1 MREVN
6 DIYFVTGNRHKFEEA
21 SEIFSRYGLSLN
33 WVNVDVEEI
42 QNDSLIDVIIWK
54 GYEISKILSDKLFIV
69 EDTGL
74 FIKGLNGFPGVYS
87 SYVYKSIGCK
97 GILRLMEGIDDR
109 SAYFLSYG
117 LLYLKDNV
125 FKVFRV
131 KVDGYISYEE
141 RGVHGFGFDPIF
153 IPKGSDKTYAEMSLS
168 LKNDFSHRGKLFN
181 RIAKYILSRRLV
193 E

>member
-6 DIYFVTGNRHKFEEA
+6 DLYFVTGNKNKFEEA
-21 SEIFSRYGLSLN
+21 SEIFSRYGLDLN

-42 QNDSLIDVIIWK
+42 QNDSLIDVVIWK

-87 SYVYKSIGCK
+87 AYVYKSIGCK
-97 GILRLMEGIDDR
+97 GILKLMEGINDR

-117 LLYLKDNV
+117 LLYLRDNV

-141 RGVHGFGFDPIF
+141 RGAHGFGFDPIF
-153 IPKGSDKTYAEMSLS
+153 IPKGNNKTYAEMPLS